1 MKKSTIGNN
10 IINIKQEVKILSTL
24 DHPNIVKYY
33 ETYDDSEYVYI
44 VMEHCGGGELFEKI
58 VNQEN

>member
-1 MKKSTIGNN
+1 MKKTTIGLNLN
-10 IINIKQEVKILSTL
+10 QINSEVKVLCTL

-33 ETYDDSEYVYI
+33 ETFEDQNHVYI

-58 VNQEN
+58 VNTDN